1 MLASSLR
8 RSLLGFVAAVVVA
21 GAVVTAQSPA
31 PQAAA
36 GFDAARLPRVPAL
49 LDEVVAKGQV
59 AGVSCRVWHRGQ
71 AVLQHAV
78 GSADLATGAPMRDD
92 TIVRVY
98 SMTKPLTA
106 ALALVFVEQGRMRLD
121 QPVHEILPELKAP
134 RVFVGGTA
142 EAPETL
148 PAERAITVRMLLNHT
163 AGFSYDFVRESPLHD
178 LYRAADL
185 WGSANSEQF
194 LLRAAA
200 LPLYR
205 QPGTVWH
212 YSIADDV
219 LGVLLERLAG
229 RTLDVVLREQ
239 LTGPLGMVDTDF
251 DVPEQKRARL
261 ASLHRRDGG
270 KLVASDVVF
279 GAFAESGRGF
289 PAGGAGLFSTLHDYE
304 RFARWLLGDGSLDGV
319 RVLGRKTM
327 ERLRADSL
335 GPGLSISR
343 PGEGWGL
350 VSAVVREPGLGC
362 DLMSAGTL
370 HWSGAATTT
379 FFADPQ
385 EQLVAV
391 LFAQHLPYD
400 ECKLTNRFRT
410 AVYQAL
416 R

>member
-1 MLASSLR
+1 MFAAPRANILAFACVASL
-8 RSLLGFVAAVVVA
+8 VASCAQEAVVRNHVHD
-21 GAVVTAQSPA
+21 S
-31 PQAAA
+31 
-36 GFDAARLPRVPAL
+36 DRLLRIPAL
-49 LDEVVAKGQV
+49 LDDAVARGQV
-59 AGVSCRVWHRGQ
+59 AGASCAIWHRG
-71 AVLQHAV
+71 VSMMWYAV
-78 GSADLATGAPMRDD
+78 GAADLAKGLPMAAD

-106 ALALVFVEQGRMRLD
+106 AAALVFVERGLLRLD

-142 EAPETL
+142 DAPETA
-148 PAERAITVRMLLNHT
+148 PAQRAITVRMLLNHT
-163 AGFSYDFVRESPLHD
+163 AGFSYDFLRESPLHE
-178 LYRAADL
+178 LYRRADL
-185 WGSANSEQF
+185 WGSSSSEQF
-194 LLRAAA
+194 LARAAA
-200 LPLYR
+200 LPLYH
-205 QPGTVWH
+205 QPGTLWH

-219 LGVLLERLAG
+219 LGVLLERLTG
-229 RTLDVVLREQ
+229 RPLDAVLREC
-239 LTGPLGMVDTDF
+239 LTGPLGMVDTGF
-251 DVPEQKRARL
+251 DVPDDKRARL
-261 ASLHRRDGG
+261 AALHRRDAG
-270 KLVASDVVF
+270 KLVPNDVVF
-279 GAFAESGRGF
+279 GAFAEPGRGF
-289 PAGGAGLFSTLHDYE
+289 PAGGAGLFSTLQDYG

-335 GPGLSISR
+335 GPGLAISR

-385 EQLVAV
+385 EQLVAL

>member
-1 MLASSLR
+1 MIASSPR
-8 RSLLGFVAAVVVA
+8 AVVCAFACAGFLVSAVA
-21 GAVVTAQSPA
+21 QQP
-31 PQAAA
+31 AAA
-36 GFDAARLPRVPAL
+36 FEAERLARVPAL
-49 LDEVVAKGQV
+49 LDDAVAKGQV
-59 AGVSCRVWHRGQ
+59 AGASCRIWHRG
-71 AVLQHAV
+71 APVLQHAV
-78 GSADLATGAPMRDD
+78 GVADVATAAPWRDD
-92 TIVRVY
+92 TIVRIY

-106 ALALVFVEQGRMRLD
+106 ATALVFVERGLLRLD

-142 EAPETL
+142 DAPETV

-178 LYRAADL
+178 LYRRADL
-185 WGSANSEQF
+185 WGSSSSEQF
-194 LLRAAA
+194 LARAAT
-200 LPLYR
+200 LPLYH
-205 QPGTVWH
+205 QPGTLWH

-229 RTLDVVLREQ
+229 RPLDAVLREC

-251 DVPEQKRARL
+251 DVPDDKRARL
-261 ASLHRRDGG
+261 AGLHRREGG
-270 KLVASDVVF
+270 KLVQNDVVF
-279 GAFAESGRGF
+279 GAFVEPGRGF
-289 PAGGAGLFSTLHDYE
+289 PAGGAGLFSTLQDYG

-335 GPGLSISR
+335 GPGLAISR

-350 VSAVVREPGLGC
+350 VSAVVREPGLGH
-362 DLMSAGTL
+362 DLMSVGTL

-391 LFAQHLPYD
+391 LFAQHVPYD